1 MSEKTSGRWRKA
13 FVNSTVLTLLQLLTI
28 VLRFVNQT
36 FFIQILGKEFLGLNG
51 LFTNLLTYLS
61 FAELGIGTSIVF
73 SLYKPIY
80 DNNQKKISALMNF
93 IKRAYTGIGIA
104 IMVLGVALIPLFPY
118 IIKDYG
124 DIQHIPIYFLL
135 YLSNSVVSYFF
146 TYKRSIL
153 IADQKEYKSSMNTFK
168 YTLLQTV
175 LQIIV
180 LYFFKA
186 YALYLIVA
194 TVCTLISNLSIS
206 ALVNREYP
214 YLKENTKLRLNHTD
228 IRQIRSNIVG
238 MVGSRVGSIVVRSTD
253 NLLLSAFMGLAI
265 VGVYSN
271 YLLIV
276 TSVSTILFKLVSSV
290 TASIGNLIAEKD
302 VSKSLFIYRTH
313 FYINLIMTTV
323 TAACLLVALNPFVR
337 AWAGKNYVLTNS
349 TVIIIVLNYFI
360 DQLRQSSIVFVS
372 AYGLFVPNGKK
383 SVVEAVINFILSLTL
398 LTVFHLGIKGVL
410 IGTIL
415 TNLVVNSWFEPFI
428 IFKKGFA
435 MTDHF
440 KKFYF
445 KTYFGNM
452 ILMGFL
458 IGIAAILITWLDTY
472 LAWPTL
478 SIAIINV
485 VLASTV
491 LMVIV
496 FIIYRRQENFIYIK
510 SIVLKRLLKQSGARR
525 F

>member
-61 FAELGIGTSIVF
+61 FAKLGIGTSIVF

-206 ALVNREYP
+206 ALVNRE
-214 YLKENTKLRLNHTD
+214 
-228 IRQIRSNIVG
+228 
-238 MVGSRVGSIVVRSTD
+238 
-253 NLLLSAFMGLAI
+253 
-265 VGVYSN
+265 
-271 YLLIV
+271 
-276 TSVSTILFKLVSSV
+276 
-290 TASIGNLIAEKD
+290 
-302 VSKSLFIYRTH
+302 
-313 FYINLIMTTV
+313 
-323 TAACLLVALNPFVR
+323 
-337 AWAGKNYVLTNS
+337 
-349 TVIIIVLNYFI
+349 
-360 DQLRQSSIVFVS
+360 
-372 AYGLFVPNGKK
+372 
-383 SVVEAVINFILSLTL
+383 
-398 LTVFHLGIKGVL
+398 
-410 IGTIL
+410 
-415 TNLVVNSWFEPFI
+415 
-428 IFKKGFA
+428 
-435 MTDHF
+435 
-440 KKFYF
+440 
-445 KTYFGNM
+445 
-452 ILMGFL
+452 
-458 IGIAAILITWLDTY
+458 
-472 LAWPTL
+472 
-478 SIAIINV
+478 
-485 VLASTV
+485 
-491 LMVIV
+491 
-496 FIIYRRQENFIYIK
+496 
-510 SIVLKRLLKQSGARR
+510 
-525 F
+525 